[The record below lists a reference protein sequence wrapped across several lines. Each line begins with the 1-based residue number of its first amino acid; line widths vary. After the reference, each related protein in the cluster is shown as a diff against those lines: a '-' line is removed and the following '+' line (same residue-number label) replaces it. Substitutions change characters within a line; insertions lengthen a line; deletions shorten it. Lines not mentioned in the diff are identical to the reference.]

1 MQMQWPLFFFPCAIV
16 PLQPFVS
23 TCKKIKIARVSYRLV
38 NQRTK
43 SLSDLLITKWLRTAV
58 ICSSFFPLATVRRC
72 PCPCLLSTCGI
83 LSPGDNAAP
92 RRSPSS
98 RAHVAALCSFAGLGS
113 ELGAR
118 TTVISV
124 RQGAASL
131 SRSRLI
137 AAAHSCST
145 TSFCRQSNIR
155 QAPAGSRPTPAA
167 PARQGNSSLR

>member
-1 MQMQWPLFFFPCAIV
+1 MELSLGVQITRSNLTSLLVSHTVANQTYMQMQWLPFFPCAIV

-98 RAHVAALCSFAGLGS
+98 RAHVAALC
-113 ELGAR
+113 
-118 TTVISV
+118 
-124 RQGAASL
+124 
-131 SRSRLI
+131 
-137 AAAHSCST
+137 
-145 TSFCRQSNIR
+145 
-155 QAPAGSRPTPAA
+155 
-167 PARQGNSSLR
+167 